1 MPKYTPGNKWTW
13 SVTRQLIDP
22 TTENVLSERT
32 YEQTLEYIGEE
43 VKNGVRC
50 FILKLT
56 REGVPG
62 YGKIFRVMNG
72 SEVREFGTESFD
84 ENGNKISDYT
94 YSRPILLWSFPL
106 RPGKSFSD
114 IKGVRGY
121 DNLAGI
127 EAVESTELR
136 LTEVLGEETLF
147 IPAKVKTF
155 RLRTYGSSW
164 GEIRVVGVRE
174 GRTHHK
180 KGSSSCYLP

>member
-1 MPKYTPGNKWTW
+1 
-13 SVTRQLIDP
+13 
-22 TTENVLSERT
+22 
-32 YEQTLEYIGEE
+32 
-43 VKNGVRC
+43 
-50 FILKLT
+50 
-56 REGVPG
+56 
-62 YGKIFRVMNG
+62 MNG
-72 SEVREFGTESFD
+72 SEIREFGSESFD
-84 ENGNKISDYT
+84 ENGNKISDYI
-94 YSRPILLWSFPL
+94 YFQPILLWSFPL

-164 GEIRVVGVRE
+164 GELRVGGSS
-174 GRTHHK
+174 GRSDSHHK